1 MTALPMSGPRVLA
14 YTDALGRGGAEISL
28 GHLVALSPLVV
39 GVAGVSDEVVGWV
52 AGRRAE
58 VRAHVLR
65 PYDLP
70 GHVRLLRRLRPD
82 VLHVNRCVPWAC
94 ATGILAGLLTGT
106 RVVTVDQLPLRT
118 TRLPQLLRTRAFGL
132 RVDAQ
137 VAVGAAS
144 ARRIEDFY
152 ALGRGSV
159 RSIPNGVPDLGP
171 APPAPGVGPLV
182 VGSIGRLDRMKGHDV
197 LLRAVA
203 AVGGVRLVIVG
214 DGSERSA
221 LTRLAAELGVE
232 LSLPGWV
239 ESPRSLLAEFDVF
252 ALPSRS
258 EGFPLVL
265 GEAMLAGRPVV
276 ASRVGA
282 VAEAVGPA
290 GLLVEPD
297 DVAGLA
303 DSLRALR
310 DDAGLRARLGADA
323 RSYAVGKHTAEV
335 MAARYAELWRD
346 VAARRRGGAAARL
359 RVPAPRA

>member
-1 MTALPMSGPRVLA
+1 MTAPPRVLA
-14 YTDALGRGGAEISL
+14 YTDARGRGGAEISL
-28 GHLVALSPLVV
+28 GHLVSLSPAVV

-52 AGRRAE
+52 AGRRIGTP
-58 VRAHVLR
+58 AHVLGT
-65 PYDLP
+65 YDLA

-94 ATGILAGLLTGT
+94 ATGLLAALLTGT

-118 TRLPQLLRTRAFGL
+118 TRLPELLRTRAFGL
-132 RVDAQ
+132 RADAQ
-137 VAVGAAS
+137 VAVGVAS
-144 ARRIEDFY
+144 ARRMEDFY

-171 APPAPGVGPLV
+171 APPAPGVPPLV
-182 VGSIGRLDRMKGHDV
+182 VGGIGRLDRMKGHDV
-197 LLRAVA
+197 LLRAAA
-203 AVGGVRLVIVG
+203 AVGGLRVVIVG
-214 DGSERSA
+214 DGSERPE
-221 LTRLAAELGVE
+221 LVRLAAELEVE

-239 ESPRSLLAEFDVF
+239 ESPRSLLTGFDVF

-276 ASRVGA
+276 ATRVGA
-282 VAEAVGPA
+282 VAEAIGPA

-303 DSLRALR
+303 DALRALR
-310 DDAGLRARLGADA
+310 DDAGLRSRLGAAA
-323 RSYAVGKHTAEV
+323 RSYAVGRHTAEV
-335 MAARYAELWRD
+335 MAARYAGLWRE
-346 VAARRRGGAAARL
+346 VAARPVVAVAGRL